1 MIKLRRIFLFFLAA
15 SLLATT
21 ASASANP
28 LAACGDVTERDVAVA
43 IPGEGIVV
51 PLSETA
57 GIRFADGGVE
67 AQWGRLFVRTYPTV
81 TFPDDDSFER
91 EATFTAAPDL
101 AENTVTYTGDES
113 RMTYEVYESLLK
125 ETIVLDRPGNVS
137 YRYEIGLTD
146 WMTEERICDGDG
158 TDSEN
163 ETCTENGTCSENE
176 TCTENGTEIRT
187 YRHTEPAE
195 DSTWEIARDNYG
207 NLVISINGAET
218 VVLPRPYCTDADGI
232 RYDLEYTLN
241 TDEKTITITGIP
253 ESARYPLT
261 IDPTERVIN
270 GGFETGDLTGWNT
283 LTSAEGYVEITSGTV
298 AGCYGRL
305 PRAHSGTYGLKVA
318 VDTLSHTSS
327 YAIARQNVDF
337 QGAENVT
344 FWRRFDGH
352 APSGTAWELE
362 TSIGSNQI
370 YSISSAQYPG
380 ACQNH
385 PYAQITEAVPDPT
398 ATYTFEIRADASKT
412 SGPGSVASYWD
423 DISVLGATPPIAD
436 FTASPT
442 SGAAPLTV
450 QFTDMSTGS
459 PTSWAWDFGDTGT
472 STDQHPTHIYSSAG
486 TYTVTLNVS
495 NAYGCNI
502 SAQPLITV
510 TSDQTVMN
518 PTPSFASPNT
528 LILREGK
535 NFVSTPYYL
544 TSGHNTA
551 GTVFPDFGTA
561 VRGYRFEN
569 GQTVILTAQDEIR
582 PLEGYIIYS
591 DGYHEITLQFED
603 PQIRPTVT
611 KDLDEGW
618 NFVGFYGLSQECA
631 RDTLISLGN
640 AWSEA
645 KGWDAGLQE
654 YETAFVRDST
664 GDTSDQRLMF
674 PGKAYL
680 VYMTEERTLFRSYYR
695 TYSFCAEWVGD
706 YHGMQNPLPSAEE
719 EAQGFYDTLDGSSLW
734 TGQFIN
740 GNAAAMERH
749 WKDPAFGGVD
759 SDYIDNTHLAYFTGH
774 GWEGGFVFGT
784 AADDYDLNYSEAR
797 WGNTKTDWIVLGS
810 CNTLNASTCREYWG
824 PAFEGLHSICSFDT
838 IGGNH
843 PDMGW
848 YFAQQLMR
856 GKTIWQAWSAATDQY
871 VVPNDGTLR
880 SAILAADI
888 DGDLSTPDCLNDHI
902 YGYGSSINPPGD
914 PLDFQYKI
922 DPCEWEV

>member
-1 MIKLRRIFLFFLAA
+1 MAELCRTLLFVLAA
-15 SLLATT
+15 SLLAIA
-21 ASASANP
+21 ASAYANP
-28 LAACGDVTERDVAVA
+28 LAPYGDVTERDVAVA

-67 AQWGRLFVRTYPTV
+67 AQWGRLYVRMYPTV
-81 TFPDDDSFER
+81 TIPDGGSFER
-91 EATFTAAPDL
+91 KATFTAAPNL

-125 ETIVLDRPGNVS
+125 ETIILNRPGDVS
-137 YRYEIGLTD
+137 YRYDIGLTD
-146 WMTEERICDGDG
+146 WTTEEQICDGGG

-163 ETCTENGTCSENE
+163 ETCTENE
-176 TCTENGTEIRT
+176 TEIRT
-187 YRHTEPAE
+187 YRHTELAE
-195 DSTWEIARDNYG
+195 DSTWDIARDNYG
-207 NLVISINGAET
+207 NLIISINGAET
-218 VVLPRPYCTDADGI
+218 VVLLRPYCTDADGI
-232 RYDLEYTLN
+232 RYDLDYALN
-241 TDEKTITITGIP
+241 TDEKTIAIAGIP
-253 ESARYPLT
+253 EFARYPLT

-270 GGFETGDLTGWNT
+270 GGFETGDLTGWT
-283 LTSAEGYVEITSGTV
+283 TSTSAEGYIEITSGTV
-298 AGCYGRL
+298 GGCYGRVF
-305 PRAHSGTYGLKVA
+305 PRAHSGTYALMVA

-327 YAIARQNVDF
+327 YAIARQNIDF

-362 TSIGSNQI
+362 TSIGSTQI
-370 YSISSAQYPG
+370 YSFSSSQYPG
-380 ACQNH
+380 ACQNY
-385 PYAQITEAVPDPT
+385 PYAQITESVPDPT
-398 ATYTFEIRADASKT
+398 ATYAFEIQADASKT
-412 SGPGSVASYWD
+412 SGPGSVNSQWD
-423 DISVLGATPPIAD
+423 DILVLGATPPIAD

-442 SGAAPLTV
+442 IGAAPLTV
-450 QFTDMSTGS
+450 HFTDTSTGS

-472 STDQHPTHIYSSAG
+472 STDQHLTHIYSSAG

-495 NAYGCNI
+495 NACGYDT
-502 SAQPLITV
+502 STRTLITV

-518 PTPSFASPNT
+518 PVPSFESPST

-535 NFVSTPYYL
+535 NFISTPYYL

-551 GTVFPDFGTA
+551 GTVFPDFGIE

-591 DGYHEITLQFED
+591 DGYHEIPLQFED
-603 PQIRPTVT
+603 PQVHPTVT
-611 KDLDEGW
+611 KDLNEGW
-618 NFVGFYGLSQECA
+618 NLVGFYGLSQECA
-631 RDTLISLGN
+631 RDTLISLGD

-654 YETAFVRDST
+654 YETSFVRDST

-680 VYMTEERTLFRSYYR
+680 VYMTEEGTLTRLYYR

-706 YHGMQNPLPSAEE
+706 YHGIQPPLPSAQK
-719 EAQGFYDTLDGSSLW
+719 EAEGFYDTLSWSNSW

-740 GNAAAMERH
+740 GNDTAMERH

-759 SDYIDNTHLAYFTGH
+759 SDYIDNAHLAFFTGH

-784 AADDYDLNYSEAR
+784 AADDYELDYSEAR
-797 WGNTKTDWIVLGS
+797 WGNTKTDWIVLAS
-810 CNTLNASTCREYWG
+810 CSVLNATTREHWED
-824 PAFEGLHSICSFDT
+824 AFEGLHSICSFDT
-838 IGGNH
+838 IGAAH

-848 YFAQQLMR
+848 YFADLLMN
-856 GKTIWQAWSAATDQY
+856 GKTIWEAWYTAADKY
-871 VVPNDGTLR
+871 VFPNDGSLR
-880 SAILAADI
+880 TAILAADI
-888 DGDLSTPDCLNDHI
+888 DGDLSTPDCLDDHI
-902 YGYGSSINPPGD
+902 YGYGPSINPPGD
-914 PLDFQYKI
+914 PPLFQYRTDSCKF
-922 DPCEWEV
+922 EV